1 MRDRWYRELYK
12 ESSEEDSKRGSLTI
26 GKYTIF
32 ENLPYEEFDYESNKT
47 NKKAISS
54 TTMGN
59 IEELRRVKG
68 LNVEVDKIIRANVA
82 TRRKA
87 MSTFITGTIDGEE
100 FIWARKEGN
109 SAAAGQTIIYFKKHK
124 VQASKFLL
132 FVKVPIK
139 PFLKK
144 LDNGTYMVFNSI
156 EGYIAYT
163 TKYKEIKIGPD
174 MSIFQAGD
182 FTDLHRIIHPAFI
195 PFSVDHLI
203 YTGEIKVN
211 RPMWFIENGVF
222 RYTLQIV
229 EGHGIIL
236 GLGGAYSE
244 PRVSN
249 TVDMENVKGFIDT
262 YVEEVLNI

>member
-12 ESSEEDSKRGSLTI
+12 ESSEEDSKIGSLTI

-109 SAAAGQTIIYFKKHK
+109 SAAAGQTIIYFTKYKI
-124 VQASKFLL
+124 QASKFLL
-132 FVKVPIK
+132 FVKVPIR
-139 PFLKK
+139 PFVKK
-144 LDNGTYMVFNSI
+144 LDNGTYLVFNSI
-156 EGYIAYT
+156 DGYIAYT

-174 MSIFQAGD
+174 MSIFRAGD
-182 FTDLHRIIHPAFI
+182 FTDLHRMIHPAFI
-195 PFSVDHLI
+195 PFSVDYLI
-203 YTGEIKVN
+203 YNGEIKVD

>member
-12 ESSEEDSKRGSLTI
+12 ESSEEESKVGSLVI
-26 GKYTIF
+26 GKFKLF

-59 IEELRRVKG
+59 IEALRRVKG
-68 LNVEVDKIIRANVA
+68 LKVEVDKIIRANVA

-100 FIWARKEGN
+100 FIWGRKEGN
-109 SAAAGQTIIYFKKHK
+109 SAAAGQTIIYFKKYK
-124 VQASKFLL
+124 LQASKFLL
-132 FVKVPIK
+132 FAKAPIK

-144 LDNGTYMVFNSI
+144 LDNGTYMVFNSVD
-156 EGYIAYT
+156 GYIAYT
-163 TKYKEIKIGPD
+163 TKYKETKLGPG
-174 MSIFQAGD
+174 MSIFRAGD
-182 FTDLHRIIHPAFI
+182 FLDLHRIIHPAFI
-195 PFSVDHLI
+195 PFSINHFI
-203 YTGEIKVN
+203 ETGEIKVD

-229 EGHGIIL
+229 AGHGIVL

-249 TVDMENVKGFIDT
+249 TVDMENVKGFVDT